1 VKNLAFDIET
11 DGLIHAKAAKGTEP
25 AIKEATTLHSLVL
38 RDMDSKTIISCADQ
52 DGFTPLDDG
61 LAILAEAERIYGH
74 NIVYYDIPIL
84 WKLRKWKPKGTVRDT
99 LLIAQMRFAHQKD
112 LDWPLFRRGHLPGAL
127 IGLHTIEAWGYRL
140 GIKKHGVDIE
150 DWSVWTPLMQ
160 QRCESDTLIVKR
172 LVRHINEAG
181 GVTRRSVEIE
191 HELAEYLRQ
200 QEANGW
206 PFDVE
211 KAKQLEQALVTERA
225 QAEHDLVEEFGTWE
239 KKGKIFTPKRDNKAL
254 GYKAGVPVQKMVTV
268 TFNPGS
274 RMQIADR
281 LKTLYGWVPVDFTD
295 KGQPEVSEETL
306 SGLSYP
312 PVKKILRYL
321 MLDKRLGALSEG
333 KEAWLKHAT
342 KDMPYGGKLTGMF
355 HIHHRVKQNGTITH
369 RAAHASPNLGQV
381 TKVGSPFGKECRELF
396 LVPGDSADAEWV
408 ELGVDVSGLELRCL
422 AHYMARYDDGAYG
435 QIVLAPKGS
444 PNEIHL
450 FNSNILGISRDDGK
464 TFIYA
469 YLYGA
474 GDGKLGLIIAPGKSA
489 EEQEKIGKRAR
500 RHFQK
505 AIPALGLLDESV
517 KRNAERGFLK
527 LIDGRRVYI
536 RAEHAALNSLL
547 QGTGA
552 IICKRWIVEAQRK
565 LVSTFGPQGW
575 NGKWAAMG
583 WIHDETQ
590 TAVRTAIKE
599 QAASIWIDSIRM
611 LQDYFAFRLP
621 LDGEAK
627 YGRNWAECH

>member
-1 VKNLAFDIET
+1 MKRIAFDIET
-11 DGLIHAKAAKGTEP
+11 DDLLANVSK
-25 AIKEATTLHSLVL
+25 LHCLVL
-38 RDMDSKTIISCADQ
+38 RDLDSKDMLSCTDSAPGFPSIAEGLSLLSEAD
-52 DGFTPLDDG
+52 T
-61 LAILAEAERIYGH
+61 IYGH
-74 NIVYYDIPIL
+74 NIVYYDVPAL
-84 WKLRKWKPKGTVRDT
+84 AKLRKWKPSSRVRDT
-99 LLIAQMRFAHQKD
+99 LLMVQMRFAHQKD
-112 LDWPLFRRGHLPGAL
+112 LDWPLFRRGHLPAKL
-127 IGLHTIEAWGYRL
+127 IGLHTLEAWGYRL
-140 GIKKHGVDIE
+140 GVKKHGVGIE
-150 DWSVWTPLMQ
+150 DWTQWTPEMQ
-160 QRCESDTLIVKR
+160 RRCESDTLITKR
-172 LVRHINEAG
+172 LVEHLNAAG
-181 GVTRRSVEIE
+181 GITKRSVEIE
-191 HELAEYLRQ
+191 HELADYLRQ
-200 QEANGW
+200 QEQNGW

-211 KAKQLEQALVTERA
+211 KAKALEAVLMAERA
-225 QAEHDLVEEFGTWE
+225 SAEYDLVEEFGTW
-239 KKGKIFTPKRDNKAL
+239 KKSLGMWTPKRDDKKR
-254 GYKAGVPVQKMVTV
+254 GYKAGVPVEKFKEI

-281 LKTLYGWVPVDFTD
+281 LKTLYGWTPVDFTD

-333 KEAWLKHAT
+333 KEAWLKHVT
-342 KDMPYGGKLTGMF
+342 QDMPEGGKLTGMF

-369 RAAHASPNLGQV
+369 RAAHASPNIGQV

-396 LVPGDSADAEWV
+396 VVPNNDPNVVWV

-435 QIVLAPKGS
+435 QIVLAPKGT

-450 FNSNILGISRDDGK
+450 YNSNILGISRDDGK

-474 GDGKLGLIIAPGKSA
+474 GDGKLGLIIAPGKSV
-489 EEQEKIGKRAR
+489 EEQERIGKKAR

-505 AIPALGLLDESV
+505 AIPALGYLDEAV
-517 KRNAERGFLK
+517 KRQAEKGYLK

-565 LVSTFGPQGW
+565 LVPALGPQGW

-590 TAVRTAIKE
+590 TAVRKPYVKE
-599 QAASIWIDSIRM
+599 AETIWIESIRM

-621 LDGEAK
+621 LDGEAHT
-627 YGRNWAECH
+627 GRNWAECH